1 MYIYHRTLFR
11 HRNQSIVMR
20 FYFLILKKTFFFS
33 IAHTKVKLFFL
44 ILLFLGRSKGS
55 GKNKEIDP
63 KEKKQELEKRL
74 QDCSGQ
80 LQSNNKKNCR
90 KGILFFYIGYAL

>member
-1 MYIYHRTLFR
+1 M
-11 HRNQSIVMR
+11 
-20 FYFLILKKTFFFS
+20 
-33 IAHTKVKLFFL
+33 
-44 ILLFLGRSKGS
+44 LFLGRSKGS

-90 KGILFFYIGYAL
+90 KGILFFLYLYVLSFNKLIFNSFYI